1 VIGTTTGEWGPLLER
16 ARRGDEGALGAA
28 VPLAYDE
35 LRRLA
40 GSHLRRERPGHSLDA
55 TALVHELYLRLARQG
70 TLSWESRAHFF
81 GIAAR
86 AMRQILVER
95 ARARGAEKRGG
106 GLALAELDSRIAAVD
121 GPLSATDL
129 LDLNDALNRLQA
141 TNADLARVVELR
153 FFAGL
158 SVEEAAEAI
167 GVAPATLKRRWSLAR
182 AWLFRELQGNAP

>member
-1 VIGTTTGEWGPLLER
+1 MGTTTSDWGPLIER

-28 VPLAYDE
+28 VPLAYNE

-40 GSHLRRERPGHSLDA
+40 GAHLRRERPGHSLDA

-86 AMRQILVER
+86 AMRQILVEH
-95 ARARGAEKRGG
+95 ARTRGAEKRGG
-106 GLALAELDSRIAAVD
+106 GLAVAELDSRIAAAD
-121 GPLSATDL
+121 GPLGVTDIL
-129 LDLNDALNRLQA
+129 AVNEALDRLEA
-141 TNADLARVVELR
+141 ANPDLARVVELR

-158 SVEEAAEAI
+158 SVEEAAAAL

-182 AWLFRELQGNAP
+182 AWLFRELQGDAP

>member
-1 VIGTTTGEWGPLLER
+1 MGATTGEWGSLLER
-16 ARRGDEGALGAA
+16 ARRGDEDALDRA

-40 GSHLRRERPGHSLDA
+40 GAHLRRERPGHSLDA

-81 GIAAR
+81 GVAAR

-95 ARARGAEKRGG
+95 ARTRGAAKRGG
-106 GLALAELDSRIAAVD
+106 GLAVAELDSRIAAAE
-121 GPLSATDL
+121 GPLSATDIL
-129 LDLNDALNRLQA
+129 ALSEALDRLQA

-158 SVEEAAEAI
+158 SVEEAAEAT